1 MNTQHSISTG
11 LFTGLLGFVAGLI
24 FLISCGSD
32 ESVTINSAS
41 ADVPVIN
48 DQMFCTSN
56 AFIVDEKSTIDT
68 LFCMKQ
74 STKVQQR
81 YKSLAGIYAEDWIMV
96 DMQLAT
102 GSMYLFYK

>member
-1 MNTQHSISTG
+1 MKNHLSG
-11 LFTGLLGFVAGLI
+11 LSLILIGFVGGVA
-24 FLISCGSD
+24 FLISCDSD
-32 ESVTINSAS
+32 SNNDVAA

-48 DQMFCTSN
+48 DQMFCTSDT
-56 AFIVDEKSTIDT
+56 FIVDQTSTTDT

-81 YKSLAGIYAEDWIMV
+81 YKSLAGVYAEDWIMV
-96 DMQLAT
+96 DMQLST

>member
-1 MNTQHSISTG
+1 MKNHLSG
-11 LFTGLLGFVAGLI
+11 LSLIVIGFVGGVA
-24 FLISCGSD
+24 FLISCDSD
-32 ESVTINSAS
+32 SNNDVAA

-48 DQMFCTSN
+48 DQMFCTSDT
-56 AFIVDEKSTIDT
+56 FIVDQTSTTDT

-81 YKSLAGIYAEDWIMV
+81 YKSLAGVYAEDWIMV
-96 DMQLAT
+96 DMQLST

>member
-1 MNTQHSISTG
+1 MNMTNQLSKISSA
-11 LFTGLLGFVAGLI
+11 LLGFVAGVA
-24 FLISCGSD
+24 FLISCGGGDSL
-32 ESVTINSAS
+32 TINDAV

-56 AFIVDEKSTIDT
+56 AFIVDETSNSDT

-96 DMQLAT
+96 DMQLST
-102 GSMYLFYK
+102 GSMFLFYK

>member
-1 MNTQHSISTG
+1 MKNHLSG
-11 LFTGLLGFVAGLI
+11 LSMILIGFVGGVA
-24 FLISCGSD
+24 FLISCDSD
-32 ESVTINSAS
+32 SNNDVAA

-48 DQMFCTSN
+48 DQMFCTSDT
-56 AFIVDEKSTIDT
+56 FILDQTSATDT

-81 YKSLAGIYAEDWIMV
+81 YKSLAGVYAEDWIMV
-96 DMQLAT
+96 DMQLST

>member
-1 MNTQHSISTG
+1 MKKQLSRLSIA
-11 LFTGLLGFVAGLI
+11 LLGFVGGVA
-24 FLISCGSD
+24 FLINCGGDSGA
-32 ESVTINSAS
+32 VVNTAA

-56 AFIVDEKSTIDT
+56 AFIVDETSATDT

-81 YKSLAGIYAEDWIMV
+81 FKSLAGVYAEDWIMV
-96 DMQLAT
+96 DMQLST
-102 GSMYLFYK
+102 GSMFLFYK